1 MVTLLP
7 MQITAEVRG
16 KSDYH
21 SVFLMN
27 MIKLLNIGHI
37 FPVWI
42 RLAIH
47 YRTWHG
53 HNIKE

>member
-1 MVTLLP
+1 MVTLP

-21 SVFLMN
+21 SIFLMN
-27 MIKLLNIGHI
+27 MIELLNIDHI

-42 RLAIH
+42 RLTIR
-47 YRTWHG
+47 YRT
-53 HNIKE
+53 

>member
-1 MVTLLP
+1 
-7 MQITAEVRG
+7 MQITADVRE

-42 RLAIH
+42 RLTFR
-47 YRTWHG
+47 YRA
-53 HNIKE
+53 